1 LEARRTR
8 DTVVRNSSMSE
19 DLSVLFDRLRE
30 LVDRRQA
37 EPEPDVDDVERTL
50 TDGYARALELE
61 RERLRV
67 EERIREVAGSADHLD
82 EARALSER
90 LDRLDVELAELRELL
105 GDLARTL

>member
-1 LEARRTR
+1 
-8 DTVVRNSSMSE
+8 MSE

-37 EPEPDVDDVERTL
+37 EPEPDVDDAERTL

-67 EERIREVAGSADHLD
+67 EERIREVAGSGDHLD

-90 LDRLDVELAELRELL
+90 LDRLDVELLELRALL
-105 GDLARTL
+105 GDLAATL

>member
-1 LEARRTR
+1 
-8 DTVVRNSSMSE
+8 MSE

-37 EPEPDVDDVERTL
+37 EPVPDVDDAERTL

-67 EERIREVAGSADHLD
+67 EGRIRELAGSAEHLD

-90 LDRLDVELAELRELL
+90 LDRLDVELVELRELL

>member
-1 LEARRTR
+1 LEGRGRH
-8 DTVVRNSSMSE
+8 DTVVRNGSMSE

-37 EPEPDVDDVERTL
+37 EPEPDVDDAERTL
-50 TDGYARALELE
+50 TDGYARALGLE

-90 LDRLDVELAELRELL
+90 LDHLDGELVELRALL
-105 GDLARTL
+105 GDLAATL

>member
-1 LEARRTR
+1 
-8 DTVVRNSSMSE
+8 MSE

-37 EPEPDVDDVERTL
+37 EPVPDVNDAERTL

-61 RERLRV
+61 RERLHV
-67 EERIREVAGSADHLD
+67 EERIRELAGSADHLD

-105 GDLARTL
+105 GDLAATL

>member
-1 LEARRTR
+1 
-8 DTVVRNSSMSE
+8 MSE

-37 EPEPDVDDVERTL
+37 EPAPDVNNVERTL
-50 TDGYARALELE
+50 TDGYARSLELE

-67 EERIREVAGSADHLD
+67 EERIRELAGSADHLD

-90 LDRLDVELAELRELL
+90 LDHLDLELAELRVLL
-105 GDLARTL
+105 GDLAATL

>member
-1 LEARRTR
+1 
-8 DTVVRNSSMSE
+8 MSE

-50 TDGYARALELE
+50 TDGYARALDLE

-67 EERIREVAGSADHLD
+67 EERIRELAGRADHLD
-82 EARALSER
+82 EARALAER
-90 LDRLDVELAELRELL
+90 LDRLDVELVELRELL
-105 GDLARTL
+105 GDLAKTL